1 MVSRNLRYVV
11 RLTAGALVFAPGVA
25 LADTM
30 PQLNFANPLTALQ
43 AVWLLVIFLGLY
55 VLLKDWGL
63 PQVARVVDARNA
75 SIRQDL
81 DTAQAAK
88 QRAEAA
94 VVEMHQTIARARA
107 AAQARIAEE
116 VARAKAEAAA
126 RAAEA
131 NQALEARLTEAEA
144 QIAEARNA
152 AMGALRQVAAE
163 TTDSVVTRLLGIPPA
178 AGAVNQAV
186 DRALAA
192 RAA

>member
-1 MVSRNLRYVV
+1 V
-11 RLTAGALVFAPGVA
+11 RLTAGALVFAPGAA

-30 PQLNFANPLTALQ
+30 PQLNFANPLTTLQ

-63 PQVARVVDARNA
+63 PQVAQVLDARNA
-75 SIRQDL
+75 SIRDDL

-88 QRAEAA
+88 LRAEAA
-94 VVEMHQTIARARA
+94 VAEMHQTIARARA
-107 AAQARIAEE
+107 EAQARIAEE
-116 VARAKAEAAA
+116 VARAKSEAAA

-131 NQALEARLTEAEA
+131 NKALDARLTEAEA
-144 QIAEARNA
+144 HIAEARNA

-163 TTDSVVTRLLGIPPA
+163 TTESVVTRLLGIPPK
-178 AGAVNQAV
+178 AGVVNQAV

>member
-1 MVSRNLRYVV
+1 MVSRNLRHAV
-11 RLTAGALVFAPGVA
+11 RLTAGALVLAPGAA

-30 PQLNFANPLTALQ
+30 PQLNFANPLTTLQ

-63 PQVARVVDARNA
+63 PQVAQVLDARNA
-75 SIRQDL
+75 SIREDL
-81 DTAQAAK
+81 DSAQAAK
-88 QRAEAA
+88 QRADGA
-94 VVEMHQTIARARA
+94 VAEMRQIIARGRTE
-107 AAQARIAEE
+107 AQARIAEE

-131 NQALEARLTEAEA
+131 NTALEARLAEAEA
-144 QIAEARNA
+144 RIAQARNA
-152 AMGALRQVAAE
+152 AMGALREVANE
-163 TTDSVVTRLLGIPPA
+163 TTESVVARLLGNPPK